1 MPQSE
6 KRTSLVVFVNSER
19 EEAINLT
26 YEKVAV
32 KTLADS
38 VCFQHA
44 TLLLSSSPTRRKFK

>member
-1 MPQSE
+1 MPQLE

-44 TLLLSSSPTRRKFK
+44 TLLLFSSHTRQRFE

>member
-19 EEAINLT
+19 EEAINLA

-38 VCFQHA
+38 V
-44 TLLLSSSPTRRKFK
+44 LSTCNLVAVFESHTAEI